1 MSATE
6 RRSDEPERIGE
17 PIPKDSLE
25 SFDEIVARSELG
37 DVLTFAREFA
47 GKYYRGE
54 MSIAK
59 SRIISLIQDP
69 RFDRRA

>member
-1 MSATE
+1 MSATK

-37 DVLTFAREFA
+37 DVLCFVRDFAS
-47 GKYYRGE
+47 KYYGGE
-54 MSIAK
+54 MPIAK
-59 SRIISLIQDP
+59 SRIISLI
-69 RFDRRA
+69 